1 MNAVLNKNDAAEKLL
16 ERKAAEMIAYLNK
29 VCPNLV
35 SYPDFFP
42 DSVLRKNI
50 AEKIFNADFELDWI
64 PKGLRLLDLKKD
76 LNLFYE
82 YQTINAPDSSPRGDL
97 ATIPWPLTEFSKRER
112 GSEIRHARYY
122 WWGGQKFA
130 QETVGG
136 YWVLWF
142 PDIYCLNQPANI
154 QKGPCEVF
162 AKQIFEL
169 SEKAGK
175 FPHITELVY
184 LLLLHKHR
192 APDYAKDANFIGNFV
207 RSGTQSYPNSVE
219 QNNLLLAAGWKLSRP
234 SETAQF
240 ELMLNIDDFP
250 FHAAFKNVGA
260 VPFVSLK

>member
-1 MNAVLNKNDAAEKLL
+1 MNAVLNKNDAVEKLW
-16 ERKAAEMIAYLNK
+16 ERKTAEMNEYLKNIN
-29 VCPNLV
+29 PGLGG
-35 SYPDFFP
+35 YPDFFP
-42 DSVLRKNI
+42 QSIPGKNV

-76 LNLFYE
+76 PNLFYQ
-82 YQTINAPDSSPRGDL
+82 YQIINAPDSSSRGDL
-97 ATIPWPLTEFSKRER
+97 ATIPRPSTEFSKRER
-112 GSEIRHARYY
+112 GGEIRHVRYY

-130 QETVGG
+130 QEQVGG

-169 SEKAGK
+169 SEKAGR

-192 APDYAKDANFIGNFV
+192 VPDYAKEANFIENFV
-207 RSGTQSYPNSVE
+207 RSGTLSPAGGEQS
-219 QNNLLLAAGWKLSRP
+219 NLLLAAGWKLSKA
-234 SETAQF
+234 SENAPG
-240 ELMLNIDDFP
+240 ELALNIDDFP